1 MKSPKTPDRRVSQT
15 DNVQTDN
22 VQTDNAQT
30 DNVQT
35 DNAQLSEAKPE
46 AKHHHNPSLSAHS
59 PKPQT
64 FETLRRQYQLI
75 LNAVGE
81 GVYGLDLQGN
91 VTFVNPAAAAMID
104 WEMEDLIGQSM
115 HQVLHHS
122 HPDGSHY
129 PRECCPIYAA
139 FQDGSTRR
147 VTDEVFWRKD
157 GTSFPVEY
165 ISTPLQDEHGQLI
178 GAVITFRDIT
188 QRKWAEAI
196 LQQANEDLETKV
208 RERAAEL
215 YQANEQLRELSALKS
230 RFVAMVCHE
239 FRNPLNNIAL
249 SVSSLS
255 RYNEKLSLLQKS
267 QYLQGI
273 SANVDRMTQMLD
285 DILVLGKLEAKRLY
299 LEPEPINLV
308 DFCQNLLTELQPQLK
323 RQQRVLQYAGRR
335 KPLTAELDQTL
346 LRSILTNIVS
356 NAIRYSPSES
366 VIELTLARR
375 KQQAIFQVTDQGVGI
390 PPEDIPLL
398 FEPFHRGKNVS
409 NIPGTGLGLSIV
421 KQFVELQQG
430 EIQLESTLGVG
441 TVFRIALPLSYS
453 SRA

>member
-1 MKSPKTPDRRVSQT
+1 MKPYETPYET
-15 DNVQTDN
+15 IE
-22 VQTDNAQT
+22 
-30 DNVQT
+30 
-35 DNAQLSEAKPE
+35 LEA
-46 AKHHHNPSLSAHS
+46 
-59 PKPQT
+59 
-64 FETLRRQYQLI
+64 LRRQYQLI

-91 VTFVNPAAAAMID
+91 VTFVNPAAASMID
-104 WEMEDLIGQSM
+104 WEMEDLIGKSM

-129 PRECCPIYAA
+129 PRESCPIYAA

-165 ISTPLQDEHGQLI
+165 ISTPMQDEQGQLI

-188 QRKWAEAI
+188 QRKWAETV
-196 LQQANEDLETKV
+196 LQQANENLETTV
-208 RERAAEL
+208 RERAAAL
-215 YQANEQLRELSALKS
+215 YEANQRLRELSALKS

-255 RYNEKLSLLQKS
+255 RYDEKLSVEQKS
-267 QYLQGI
+267 QYLHGI
-273 SANVDRMTQMLD
+273 AANVERMTQMID

-299 LEPEPINLV
+299 LEPAPIDLV
-308 DFCQNLLTELQPQLK
+308 DFCQKLLTELQPQQNNLK
-323 RQQRVLQYAGRR
+323 FMGRH
-335 KPLTAELDQTL
+335 KSLTAELDETL
-346 LRSILTNIVS
+346 LRSILTNIIS
-356 NAIRYSPSES
+356 NAIRYSPAES
-366 VIELTLARR
+366 DIQLSLSRR
-375 KQQAIFQVTDQGVGI
+375 RQRAVFQVTDRGVGI
-390 PPEDIPLL
+390 LPEDRPFL

-421 KQFVELQQG
+421 KQFVELLNG
-430 EIQLESTLGVG
+430 EIQVESALEKG
-441 TVFRIALPLSYS
+441 TVFRVLLPLVAEGPSEVNS
-453 SRA
+453 V

>member
-1 MKSPKTPDRRVSQT
+1 MKPRKIEDEAGYLPINSPEPRTPEP
-15 DNVQTDN
+15 NH
-22 VQTDNAQT
+22 
-30 DNVQT
+30 
-35 DNAQLSEAKPE
+35 LE
-46 AKHHHNPSLSAHS
+46 L
-59 PKPQT
+59 
-64 FETLRRQYQLI
+64 ETLRRQYQLI

-91 VTFVNPAAAAMID
+91 VTFVNPAAASMID

-147 VTDEVFWRKD
+147 ITDEVFWRKD

-165 ISTPLQDEHGQLI
+165 ISTPMQNEQGQLI

-188 QRKWAEAI
+188 QRKWAEAV
-196 LQQANEDLETKV
+196 LQQANEDLEIKV
-208 RERAAEL
+208 RERAAAL
-215 YQANEQLRELSALKS
+215 YEANERLRELSALKS

-255 RYNEKLSLLQKS
+255 RYDAKLSVAQKS
-267 QYLQGI
+267 QYLQGVA
-273 SANVDRMTQMLD
+273 ANVERMTKMID

-299 LEPEPINLV
+299 LEPEPVDLV
-308 DFCQNLLTELQPQLK
+308 EFCQNLLTEVQPQQTALRFVGRYKSLK
-323 RQQRVLQYAGRR
+323 
-335 KPLTAELDQTL
+335 AELDQTL
-346 LRSILTNIVS
+346 LRSILTNILS
-356 NAIRYSPSES
+356 NAIRYSPADSDIQFS
-366 VIELTLARR
+366 LSRR
-375 KQQAIFQVTDQGVGI
+375 KQRVIFQVADQGVGI
-390 PPEDIPLL
+390 LPEDKPYL

-421 KQFVELQQG
+421 KQFVELQRG
-430 EIQLESTLGVG
+430 EIQVESELGVG
-441 TVFRIALPLSYS
+441 TVFRVMLPLSPL
-453 SRA
+453 A

>member
-1 MKSPKTPDRRVSQT
+1 MKSHKITG
-15 DNVQTDN
+15 
-22 VQTDNAQT
+22 
-30 DNVQT
+30 
-35 DNAQLSEAKPE
+35 EASHDHLE
-46 AKHHHNPSLSAHS
+46 L
-59 PKPQT
+59 
-64 FETLRRQYQLI
+64 ETLRRQYQLI

-91 VTFVNPAAAAMID
+91 VTFVNPAAASMID
-104 WEMEDLIGQSM
+104 WDMEDLIGQSM

-147 VTDEVFWRKD
+147 ITDEVFWRKD

-165 ISTPLQDEHGQLI
+165 ISTPMQDEQGQLI

-196 LQQANEDLETKV
+196 LQQANEELETKV
-208 RERAAEL
+208 RERAAAL
-215 YQANEQLRELSALKS
+215 YEANERLRELSALKS

-249 SVSSLS
+249 SVSSLG
-255 RYNEKLSLLQKS
+255 RYDGKLSHRQKS
-267 QYLQGI
+267 QYLH
-273 SANVDRMTQMLD
+273 SVAANVERMTQMID

-299 LEPEPINLV
+299 LEPAPVNLV
-308 DFCQNLLTELQPQLK
+308 DFCQELVAELQPQKGALEF
-323 RQQRVLQYAGRR
+323 VGRH
-335 KPLTAELDQTL
+335 KPLIAELDQTL
-346 LRSILTNIVS
+346 LRSILTNILL
-356 NAIRYSPSES
+356 NAIRYSSTGS
-366 VIELTLARR
+366 TVQLRLARR
-375 KQQAIFQVTDQGVGI
+375 KQQCFFQVIDQGVGI
-390 PPEDIPLL
+390 PPEDMPHL

-421 KQFVELQQG
+421 KQFVELQRG
-430 EIQLESTLGVG
+430 EIQVDSELGVG
-441 TVFRIALPLSYS
+441 TAFRVMLPLSPL
-453 SRA
+453 A

>member
-1 MKSPKTPDRRVSQT
+1 MKPYK
-15 DNVQTDN
+15 
-22 VQTDNAQT
+22 A
-30 DNVQT
+30 
-35 DNAQLSEAKPE
+35 AG
-46 AKHHHNPSLSAHS
+46 
-59 PKPQT
+59 
-64 FETLRRQYQLI
+64 ETAGVPNHLDLQALRRQHQLI

-91 VTFVNPAAAAMID
+91 VTFVNPAAANMID
-104 WEMEDLIGQSM
+104 WEIEDLIGQSM

-129 PRECCPIYAA
+129 PRERCPIYAA

-165 ISTPLQDEHGQLI
+165 ISTPMQDEQGQLI

-188 QRKWAEAI
+188 QRKWAEAV

-208 RERAAEL
+208 RERAAAL
-215 YQANEQLRELSALKS
+215 YEANERLRELSALKS

-249 SVSSLS
+249 SVSSLG
-255 RYNEKLSLLQKS
+255 RYDQKLSVLQKS

-273 SANVDRMTQMLD
+273 AANVERMTQMID

-299 LEPEPINLV
+299 LELKPIDLV
-308 DFCQNLLTELQPQLK
+308 DFCQKLLTELRPQHDNLK
-323 RQQRVLQYAGRR
+323 FMGRH
-335 KPLTAELDQTL
+335 KSLTAELDPTL
-346 LRSILTNIVS
+346 LRSILTNILS
-356 NAIRYSPSES
+356 NAIRYSPADSDIQLS
-366 VIELTLARR
+366 VARR
-375 KQQAIFQVTDQGVGI
+375 RQRVVFQVVDKGFGI
-390 PPEDIPLL
+390 PQEDKPHL

-421 KQFVELQQG
+421 KQFVELQRG
-430 EIQLESTLGVG
+430 EIQVESVLG
-441 TVFRIALPLSYS
+441 
-453 SRA
+453 